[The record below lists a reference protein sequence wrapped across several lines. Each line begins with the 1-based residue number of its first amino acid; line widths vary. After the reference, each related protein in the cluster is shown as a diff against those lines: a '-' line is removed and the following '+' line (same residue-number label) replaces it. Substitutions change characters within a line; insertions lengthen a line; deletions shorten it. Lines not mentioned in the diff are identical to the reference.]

1 MKVPSSVPL
10 SPSYVWSGL
19 MQLFSNKRLLLIK
32 IVLLIP
38 KVMPK
43 VIKMPWDPLD
53 NHFWASRSD
62 PLSFHVFKH
71 QIHVRSKPFCSM
83 VV

>member
-53 NHFWASRSD
+53 PNFLASRSNLGPMD
-62 PLSFHVFKH
+62 M
-71 QIHVRSKPFCSM
+71 Q
-83 VV
+83 